1 MHMPRFFK
9 SSVSAAV
16 LAFLSITTKAQ
27 TQLPQLGK
35 DPVRD
40 IVKAMTLEEKVQL
53 VTGTGLRFAGGG
65 PVVGEADGRVPGA
78 AGNTMNIKRFGIPGT
93 VLADGP
99 AGVRIDPFHKGD
111 STKSYYATA
120 WPVGTLLASSWD
132 TALVKK
138 VGIAFGN
145 EVKEYGVDVILAPG
159 MNIQRNPLNGRNFEY
174 YSEDPVMTGYI
185 AAALVKGIQSNG
197 VGTSIKHFVAN
208 NIETN
213 RSSINAIVSERA
225 LREIYLKG
233 FEIAVKNARP
243 MTVMSSYNKVNGTY
257 TSERYDL
264 LTTILRNEWG
274 FKGMVMSDWYGGRNA
289 AAQMKAG
296 NNLIEPGS
304 KSRQQMIIDAIKDGS
319 LLESDLDSNVEHV
332 LNYILKTPSFRNY
345 RYSNAPDLKAHAAI
359 ARKAASEGI
368 VLLKNE
374 GGALPVKKNTKLAL
388 FGIGSYETIRGGT
401 GSGEVNTPYNVS
413 IFEGLTHAGFQ
424 PYRKLS
430 ELYKAF
436 INNDQK
442 AHPKKGMTINAPR
455 MIPEIAATDLP
466 ITEAAENNDIAIFTI
481 SRNAGEGNDRKVDN
495 DFNLS
500 ATEAANLAAVA
511 SAFHAKHKRV
521 VVLLNIGGPVET
533 ESWRNQVDGI
543 LLVWQPGEEGG
554 NAIADVVSGVV
565 NPSGKLAVTFP
576 AKYEDEPSA
585 PNFPGEP
592 GPKIPT
598 EAIYKDGIYVG
609 YRYFNSFHV
618 KPAFPF
624 GYGLSYTKF
633 KYSNLKLSSTVF
645 KGQLTAKVTVTNTG
659 RQPGKEIIQ
668 LYLSAP
674 HKNMDKP
681 AEELKGFAKTM
692 LLKPDASQT
701 LTFSVKAAD
710 LASFDTATLSWV
722 AEAGRYILKI
732 GTSSEDIKLSNT
744 FSLNKEII
752 VEKVHKALPPEVQV
766 DELKN
771 NGK

>member
-1 MHMPRFFK
+1 MHMARFFK
-9 SSVSAAV
+9 SSFLAIV
-16 LAFLSITTKAQ
+16 LLLFSITTKAQ
-27 TQLPQLGK
+27 NKLPQLGN

-53 VTGTGLRFAGGG
+53 VTGTGLRFAGSG

-145 EVKEYGVDVILAPG
+145 EVREYGVDVILAPG

-174 YSEDPVMTGYI
+174 YYEDPVVTGYI
-185 AAALVKGIQSNG
+185 AAAMVKGIQSNG

-233 FEIAVKNARP
+233 FEIAVKNAQP

-274 FKGMVMSDWYGGRNA
+274 FKGTVMSDWYGGRDA

-304 KSRQQMIIDAIKDGS
+304 KSKQQMIIDAIKDGS
-319 LLESDLDSNVEHV
+319 LPENDLDSNVEQV
-332 LNYILKTPSFRNY
+332 LNYILKTPSFRHY

-374 GGALPVKKNTKLAL
+374 GNVLPVNKKLKLAL
-388 FGIGSYETIRGGT
+388 FGDGSYQTVRGGT

-413 IFEGLTHAGFQ
+413 IFEGLTHAG
-424 PYRKLS
+424 YKISGTVS
-430 ELYKAF
+430 EMYKAF
-436 INNDQK
+436 INDDKK
-442 AHPKKGMTINAPR
+442 AHPKYGMTLGVPR
-455 MIPEIAATDLP
+455 MIPEMAATDLP
-466 ITEAAENNDIAIFTI
+466 IPEAAENNDMAIFTI
-481 SRNAGEGNDRKVDN
+481 SRNAGEGTDRKVDN

-500 ATEAANLAAVA
+500 ATETANLNTVA
-511 SAFHAKHKRV
+511 NAFHAKHKRI
-521 VVLLNIGGPVET
+521 VVLLNIGGPIET
-533 ESWRNQVDGI
+533 ESWRKQVDGI

-554 NAIADVVSGVV
+554 NAIADVMSGLV

-576 AKYEDEPSA
+576 VKYEDEPSA

-618 KPAFPF
+618 QPAFPF
-624 GYGLSYTKF
+624 GFGLSYTKF
-633 KYSNLKLSSTVF
+633 KYGNLKLSSTSF
-645 KGQLTAKVTVTNTG
+645 KGHLTAKVTVTNTG
-659 RQPGKEIIQ
+659 SQPGKEIIQ

-674 HKNMDKP
+674 HQNMDKP
-681 AEELKGFAKTM
+681 AEELKCFAKTM
-692 LLKPDASQT
+692 LLRPGASQT
-701 LTFSVKAAD
+701 ITFSVEAAD
-710 LASFDTATLSWV
+710 LASFDNARSSWV
-722 AEAGRYILKI
+722 AEDGKYILKI
-732 GTSSEDIKLSNT
+732 GSSSEDIKLSAI
-744 FSLNKEII
+744 FSLSKEII
-752 VEKVHKALPPEVQV
+752 VEKVHKALMPEVQIN
-766 DELKN
+766 ELKN
-771 NGK
+771 IRK

>member
-1 MHMPRFFK
+1 MPRFFK
-9 SSVSAAV
+9 ASF
-16 LAFLSITTKAQ
+16 LAIAFIQFSINTDAQ
-27 TQLPQLGK
+27 NKLPQLGK
-35 DPVRD
+35 DPIRN
-40 IVKAMTLEEKVQL
+40 IVKAMTIEEKVQL
-53 VTGTGLRFAGGG
+53 VVGTGLRFAGNG

-111 STKSYYATA
+111 SIKSYYATA

-138 VGIAFGN
+138 VGVAFGN

-174 YSEDPVMTGYI
+174 YSEDPLVTGHI
-185 AAALVKGIQSNG
+185 AAAMVKGIQSNG

-225 LREIYLKG
+225 LREIYLRG
-233 FEIAVKNARP
+233 FEFAVKNAQP

-296 NNLIEPGS
+296 NNLIEPGNKS
-304 KSRQQMIIDAIKDGS
+304 KQQMIIDAIKDGS
-319 LLESDLDSNVEHV
+319 LQEKDLDRNVEEV

-345 RYSNAPDLKAHAAI
+345 RYSNTPDLKAHAVI

-374 GGALPVKKNTKLAL
+374 GNVLPLKKNIRLAL

-401 GSGEVNTPYNVS
+401 GSGEVNTPYNVNLL
-413 IFEGLTHAGFQ
+413 EGLTNAGFR
-424 PYRKLS
+424 PSEKLS

-436 INNDQK
+436 IKNDQK
-442 AHPKKGMTINAPR
+442 EHPKKGMTLGAPR
-455 MIPEIAATDLP
+455 LIPEIPATDLP
-466 ITEAAENNDIAIFTI
+466 IANAAENDDVAIFTI
-481 SRNAGEGNDRKVDN
+481 SRNAGEGTDRKVEN

-500 ATEAANLAAVA
+500 AAETSNLTAVTN
-511 SAFHAKHKRV
+511 AFHAKHKRV

-533 ESWRNQVDGI
+533 DSWRNQVDGI

-554 NAIADVVSGVV
+554 NAIANVMSGII

-598 EAIYKDGIYVG
+598 EAIYRDGIYVG

-618 KPAFPF
+618 QPAFPF
-624 GYGLSYTKF
+624 GYGLSYTKY
-633 KYSNLKLSSTVF
+633 KYSNLKLSSVSF
-645 KGQLTAKVTVTNTG
+645 KGKLTAKVTVTNKG
-659 RQPGKEIIQ
+659 SQPGKEIVQ

-674 HKNMDKP
+674 HKLMDKP

-692 LLKPDASQT
+692 LLKPGASQT
-701 LTFSVKAAD
+701 ITFLVKAAD
-710 LASFDTATLSWV
+710 LASFDTAGSSWV
-722 AEAGRYILKI
+722 AEAGGYTLKI
-732 GTSSEDIKLSNT
+732 GASSEDIKLSNT

-752 VEKVHKALPPEVQV
+752 VEKVHKALVPEVHI

-771 NGK
+771 SGK